1 MNELESLEIKRK
13 FDEQISKLTK
23 KDAKEYDIK
32 LNLIFSLF
40 FLALIFSTIT
50 TYITLK
56 NYNRVKAEQTDVKD
70 IVNVKVYIGSTN
82 RHYVIRPAVV
92 NKIYDK
98 GKYIMA
104 LCNIKT
110 KNGYIYHTCV
120 TQVKQNLALYY

>member
-13 FDEQISKLTK
+13 FDEQISKLTN
-23 KDAKEYDIK
+23 KDAKEYDVK

-70 IVNVKVYIGSTN
+70 IVNVKVNEISEN
-82 RHYVIRPAVV
+82 E
-92 NKIYDK
+92 
-98 GKYIMA
+98 
-104 LCNIKT
+104 
-110 KNGYIYHTCV
+110 
-120 TQVKQNLALYY
+120 

>member
-23 KDAKEYDIK
+23 KDAKEYDVK

-70 IVNVKVYIGSTN
+70 IVNVKVNEISEN
-82 RHYVIRPAVV
+82 E
-92 NKIYDK
+92 
-98 GKYIMA
+98 
-104 LCNIKT
+104 
-110 KNGYIYHTCV
+110 
-120 TQVKQNLALYY
+120 

>member
-70 IVNVKVYIGSTN
+70 IVNVKVNEISEN
-82 RHYVIRPAVV
+82 E
-92 NKIYDK
+92 
-98 GKYIMA
+98 
-104 LCNIKT
+104 
-110 KNGYIYHTCV
+110 
-120 TQVKQNLALYY
+120 

>member
-1 MNELESLEIKRK
+1 MNELESLEIKKK

-70 IVNVKVYIGSTN
+70 IVNVKVNEISE
-82 RHYVIRPAVV
+82 
-92 NKIYDK
+92 NK
-98 GKYIMA
+98 
-104 LCNIKT
+104 
-110 KNGYIYHTCV
+110 
-120 TQVKQNLALYY
+120 

>member
-70 IVNVKVYIGSTN
+70 IVNVN
-82 RHYVIRPAVV
+82 V
-92 NKIYDK
+92 NEISE
-98 GKYIMA
+98 
-104 LCNIKT
+104 NE
-110 KNGYIYHTCV
+110 
-120 TQVKQNLALYY
+120 

>member
-1 MNELESLEIKRK
+1 MNELESLEIKKK

-70 IVNVKVYIGSTN
+70 IVNVKVNEISEN
-82 RHYVIRPAVV
+82 E
-92 NKIYDK
+92 
-98 GKYIMA
+98 
-104 LCNIKT
+104 
-110 KNGYIYHTCV
+110 
-120 TQVKQNLALYY
+120 

>member
-1 MNELESLEIKRK
+1 MNELESLEIKKK

-23 KDAKEYDIK
+23 KDAKEYDVK

-70 IVNVKVYIGSTN
+70 IVNVKVNEISEN
-82 RHYVIRPAVV
+82 E
-92 NKIYDK
+92 
-98 GKYIMA
+98 
-104 LCNIKT
+104 
-110 KNGYIYHTCV
+110 
-120 TQVKQNLALYY
+120 

>member
-1 MNELESLEIKRK
+1 MNELESLEIKKK

-56 NYNRVKAEQTDVKD
+56 NYNRVKAEQTNVKD
-70 IVNVKVYIGSTN
+70 IVNVKVNEVDTN
-82 RHYVIRPAVV
+82 E
-92 NKIYDK
+92 
-98 GKYIMA
+98 
-104 LCNIKT
+104 
-110 KNGYIYHTCV
+110 
-120 TQVKQNLALYY
+120 

>member
-23 KDAKEYDIK
+23 KEEKEYDVK

-56 NYNRVKAEQTDVKD
+56 NYNRVKAEQTNVKD
-70 IVNVKVYIGSTN
+70 IVNVKVNEISEN
-82 RHYVIRPAVV
+82 E
-92 NKIYDK
+92 
-98 GKYIMA
+98 
-104 LCNIKT
+104 
-110 KNGYIYHTCV
+110 
-120 TQVKQNLALYY
+120 

>member
-1 MNELESLEIKRK
+1 MNELESLEIKKK

-56 NYNRVKAEQTDVKD
+56 NYNRVKAEQTNVKD
-70 IVNVKVYIGSTN
+70 IVNVKVNEISETE
-82 RHYVIRPAVV
+82 
-92 NKIYDK
+92 
-98 GKYIMA
+98 
-104 LCNIKT
+104 
-110 KNGYIYHTCV
+110 
-120 TQVKQNLALYY
+120 

>member
-23 KDAKEYDIK
+23 KDAKEYDVK

-56 NYNRVKAEQTDVKD
+56 NYNRVKAEQTNVKD
-70 IVNVKVYIGSTN
+70 IVNVKVNEISEN
-82 RHYVIRPAVV
+82 E
-92 NKIYDK
+92 
-98 GKYIMA
+98 
-104 LCNIKT
+104 
-110 KNGYIYHTCV
+110 
-120 TQVKQNLALYY
+120 

>member
-1 MNELESLEIKRK
+1 MNELESLEIKKK

-23 KDAKEYDIK
+23 KEEKEYDVK

-70 IVNVKVYIGSTN
+70 IVNVKVNEISEN
-82 RHYVIRPAVV
+82 E
-92 NKIYDK
+92 
-98 GKYIMA
+98 
-104 LCNIKT
+104 
-110 KNGYIYHTCV
+110 
-120 TQVKQNLALYY
+120 

>member
-1 MNELESLEIKRK
+1 MNELESLEIKKK

-23 KDAKEYDIK
+23 KDAKEYDVK

-70 IVNVKVYIGSTN
+70 IVNVKVNEISE
-82 RHYVIRPAVV
+82 IE
-92 NKIYDK
+92 
-98 GKYIMA
+98 
-104 LCNIKT
+104 
-110 KNGYIYHTCV
+110 
-120 TQVKQNLALYY
+120 